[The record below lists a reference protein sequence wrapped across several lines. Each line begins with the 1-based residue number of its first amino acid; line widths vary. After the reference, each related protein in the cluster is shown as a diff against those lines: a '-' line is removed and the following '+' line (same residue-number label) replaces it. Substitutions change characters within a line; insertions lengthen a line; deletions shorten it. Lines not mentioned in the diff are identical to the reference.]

1 MQQQRRLEDREVS
14 ILMVEAGQAAAA
26 DVADAGTVGA
36 AESAG
41 AAAAAAASANG
52 AAGPG
57 RDPAGEAPPAGSAPL
72 VVRYA
77 IDPEHGVSASRPH
90 QPGWRLDASAFLLDL
105 GPGSDAV
112 LVVGPELRRI
122 DRGDGGPGL
131 LNRAATG
138 AAAWRRERARALR
151 RLKLPDRLLAFT
163 EELNRAHSEDAVCS
177 TLMEHVGRIV
187 GGYTGL
193 VFLHEVSGP
202 ATEALFPVK
211 HRWISNGLTGSSLSA
226 DLRFIGPGLVH
237 ADEVI
242 PATGSPFGNL
252 AGVFRET
259 SACAMAHVPLGD
271 RGLLLLVERR
281 GNRVFEADDWDLL
294 RSIAR
299 QAEVALERVAL
310 FERVHAL
317 SLTDPLTGLGNR
329 RKMEIVLEHSLA
341 AARRGQPLSL
351 VMLDL
356 DGFKEFN
363 DTWGHVRGDEVLR
376 TFAATLQEHVRGSD
390 LVIRYGGDEFLFVLT
405 GADAEAAAR
414 TIDRVREHTP
424 ASIRFTAGIAE
435 YDPTVTSPAQLV
447 ERADRQLYAVRRR
460 PLAVG

>member
-1 MQQQRRLEDREVS
+1 VNTEQQRRLEDREVS
-14 ILMVEAGQAAAA
+14 ILLVEAGQAATGG
-26 DVADAGTVGA
+26 DIPD
-36 AESAG
+36 
-41 AAAAAAASANG
+41 AAAAGDLTPAPAA
-52 AAGPG
+52 PG
-57 RDPAGEAPPAGSAPL
+57 TDPL
-72 VVRYA
+72 VVRYV
-77 IDPEHGVSASRPH
+77 IDAENGVSASRPN

-105 GPGSDAV
+105 GEASDAV
-112 LVVGPELRRI
+112 LVVGPELRPI
-122 DRGDGGPGL
+122 ERGDGGPGL
-131 LNRAATG
+131 LNRAAAG

-163 EELNRAHSEDAVCS
+163 EELNRAHSVETVCA

-193 VFLHEVSGP
+193 VFLHESTGP
-202 ATEALFPVK
+202 DSEALYPVK
-211 HRWISNGLTGSSLSA
+211 HGWISSGLVGSALSA
-226 DLRFIGPGLVH
+226 DLRFGGPGLVRD
-237 ADEVI
+237 DEVI
-242 PATGSPFGNL
+242 PGTGSPFGSL
-252 AGVFRET
+252 AGVFREVG
-259 SACAMAHVPLGD
+259 ACAVAYVPLGD

-281 GNRVFEADDWDLL
+281 QGRTFEADDWDLL

-341 AARRGQPLSL
+341 AARRGQPLSV

-363 DTWGHVRGDEVLR
+363 DTWGHVQGDEILR
-376 TFAATLQEHVRGSD
+376 TFAAMLQEQVRGSD

-405 GADAEAAAR
+405 GADAAAAAR
-414 TIDRVREHTP
+414 TIERVRENTP
-424 ASIRFTAGIAE
+424 APIRFSAGIAE
-435 YDPTVTSPAQLV
+435 YDPSVTSPAQLV
-447 ERADRQLYAVRRR
+447 ERADRELYALRRR
-460 PLAVG
+460 PLAGVGDRRGAGT